1 MGFVLFF
8 FLLGQAHNLYLMKQ
22 ITLSKYCMLNVC
34 CCLLSINQM
43 QSLNAQECSVNSKEK
58 RSLLYRKKVLADK
71 LEVPDGIGC
80 ATRIIRFP
88 PSSLLIDVLN

>member
-1 MGFVLFF
+1 
-8 FLLGQAHNLYLMKQ
+8 
-22 ITLSKYCMLNVC
+22 
-34 CCLLSINQM
+34 M
-43 QSLNAQECSVNSKEK
+43 QSLNARKCSVNFKEK
-58 RSLLYRKKVLADK
+58 HSLLYRKNVLADK

>member
-1 MGFVLFF
+1 
-8 FLLGQAHNLYLMKQ
+8 MKQ
-22 ITLSKYCMLNVC
+22 ITFSKYCMLSVR

-43 QSLNAQECSVNSKEK
+43 RSLNARECSVNSKEK
-58 RSLLYRKKVLADK
+58 HLLLYRKKVLADK

-88 PSSLLIDVLN
+88 PPPFLLMS